1 MNVRSKIDNIIVKL
15 TNGLLTELELND
27 DTDLIVDALFDSIT
41 IIQCVV
47 EIELLFEIEF
57 EDKFLSIDYIK
68 NYKWLVDYIQEKVN
82 EKEGIE

>member
-41 IIQCVV
+41 IIECVV